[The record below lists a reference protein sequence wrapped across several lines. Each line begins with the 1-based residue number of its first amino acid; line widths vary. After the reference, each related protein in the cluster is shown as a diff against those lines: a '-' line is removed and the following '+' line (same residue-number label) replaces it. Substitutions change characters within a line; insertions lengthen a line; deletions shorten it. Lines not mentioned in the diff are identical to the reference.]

1 MGGIFTMSTQMT
13 EIKVRKEGD
22 IVVIDNVEFVKY

>member
-1 MGGIFTMSTQMT
+1 MNFLEKFVN